1 MTPDNPHLFDQFALA
16 LLIADADSLRIL
28 ALSPTASELSGYSD
42 VEACALTLEQLFP
55 HLDAADLRR
64 KMTQCRN
71 LHDFSQQLAGRLLS
85 RKDGSRRTVDIQLRG
100 TRHAGRAA
108 LAVLVLDAT
117 DRQVAQ
123 DQLHYVLRAAQLG
136 YWDWDL
142 ARETFQVDEY
152 WLDLYGYT
160 RNELGTMPG
169 GALELVHPDDVP
181 RIRGCFL
188 QQLRYE
194 DNFTLDYRA
203 LHKDG
208 RTMHVRSCAA
218 VVSRDLRSGSPLR
231 VCGTSQDITA
241 QTEARQELSK
251 MQKLTSLGILAGG
264 IAHDFNN
271 SLTSLFGNIALA
283 RSYLPEDHDSQSSLE
298 LAERA
303 FDRAAH
309 LTSQLLTFAKGGDP
323 VKQDMSIGSFIEE
336 IVKFDLT
343 GSKVKLVF
351 NAAPSLWKARVDKS
365 QMAQVFSNLATNSN
379 QAMPKGGYL
388 YVNIENCTL
397 TAAAVTGLAAGDYLR
412 CTVRDEGV
420 GISAADIDKIFD
432 PYFSTRRE
440 SSGLGL
446 ATAYSIVTKHG
457 GRILVNSQPGQGTTF
472 TLYLPAAES
481 AAIPAATVLQTPA
494 TKPRTN
500 SRILIMDDEKM
511 ICELGATFLTSKGYT
526 VATAFDGKQAIALYA
541 DALQRGE
548 AYDCLLMDL
557 TIPGGMS
564 GKDALTEILKL
575 DPQARAIVSS
585 GYAADPVMANYEEH
599 GFKGCISK
607 PFFIAALLQ
616 EIRRVLGETCAAS

>member
-1 MTPDNPHLFDQFALA
+1 
-16 LLIADADSLRIL
+16 
-28 ALSPTASELSGYSD
+28 
-42 VEACALTLEQLFP
+42 
-55 HLDAADLRR
+55 
-64 KMTQCRN
+64 
-71 LHDFSQQLAGRLLS
+71 
-85 RKDGSRRTVDIQLRG
+85 
-100 TRHAGRAA
+100 
-108 LAVLVLDAT
+108 
-117 DRQVAQ
+117 
-123 DQLHYVLRAAQLG
+123 
-136 YWDWDL
+136 
-142 ARETFQVDEY
+142 
-152 WLDLYGYT
+152 
-160 RNELGTMPG
+160 
-169 GALELVHPDDVP
+169 
-181 RIRGCFL
+181 
-188 QQLRYE
+188 
-194 DNFTLDYRA
+194 
-203 LHKDG
+203 
-208 RTMHVRSCAA
+208 MHVRSCAA

-271 SLTSLFGNIALA
+271 ILTALFGNIALA